1 MAVRVWAV
9 AVTVALLLVAC
20 KGERAAEA
28 PGAQPAVAR
37 GIRIEAVGL
46 EPVRESIEAVG
57 TVRSKTQTLVASKV
71 QGYVR
76 EVRVREGD
84 QVEPGNLL
92 IAVEEREFRAQVDRD
107 HAAVEEAVSG
117 LDEVRRLLEEAE
129 AALRS
134 AKADHEYAAATA
146 ARYRR
151 LNDQHLVAAQDY
163 EQMDARRKSTEAA
176 VEQGRARILSLRAR
190 EQQMLRRIEHARAQ
204 LRISEVSLSDTR
216 IVAPSTGVVVSR
228 RVEPGNVAVPGQPLL
243 VLDDPRRYRLEA
255 EVGESA
261 MRAIRLGQRVPVTLD
276 SIGQALEGSVVEIVP
291 ASDPASRSV
300 TVKLELP
307 SLPSLRSGL
316 FGRASF
322 TTGERMALLAP
333 AGALVDRGQLTGVY
347 VVDDRSIARFR
358 LVTAGAR
365 RGERVEILSGLN
377 PGERLVA
384 AGVERVTDG
393 GRVESAP

>member
-1 MAVRVWAV
+1 MSARAVAV
-9 AVTVALLLVAC
+9 AVTLLLVAC
-20 KGERAAEA
+20 KGEPVAHA
-28 PGAQPAVAR
+28 PGSQPPAAR
-37 GIRIEAVGL
+37 GVRVEAVGL
-46 EPVRESIEAVG
+46 ESLRQTVEAVG

-84 QVEPGNLL
+84 HVEPGTLL

-107 HAAVEEAVSG
+107 QAGVDEAVSG

-146 ARYRR
+146 ARYRQLIDR
-151 LNDQHLVAAQDY
+151 HLIAAQDY
-163 EQMDARRKSTEAA
+163 EQTDARRKSAEAA

-190 EQQMLRRIEHARAQ
+190 EQQMLRRIERARAQ
-204 LRISEVSLSDTR
+204 LRISEVALSDTR
-216 IVAPSTGVVVSR
+216 IVAPSTGIVVSR

-243 VLDDPRRYRLEA
+243 ILDDPRLYRLEA
-255 EVGESA
+255 EVGESG
-261 MRAIRLGQRVPVTLD
+261 MSSIKLGQRVPVTLD
-276 SIGQALEGSVVEIVP
+276 SIGQAMDGKVVEIVP

-307 SLPSLRSGL
+307 PLPSLRSGL

-322 TTGERMALLAP
+322 AAGERMALLAP
-333 AGALVDRGQLTGVY
+333 AGALMERGQLTGVY
-347 VVDDRSIARFR
+347 VVDGQSVARFR

-365 RGERVEILSGLN
+365 RGDRVEILSGLS
-377 PGERLVA
+377 PGERLVV
-384 AGVERVTDG
+384 AGAERVADG
-393 GRVESAP
+393 RRVESAP

>member
-1 MAVRVWAV
+1 MAARAWAI
-9 AVTVALLLVAC
+9 AVTVALLLAAC
-20 KGERAAEA
+20 KGERAAQVLG
-28 PGAQPAVAR
+28 PQSAVAR
-37 GIRIEAVGL
+37 GVRVEAVGP
-46 EPVRESIEAVG
+46 EPVRETIEVVG

-84 QVEPGNLL
+84 LVEAGNLL

-151 LNDQHLVAAQDY
+151 LIDQHLVAAQDY
-163 EQMDARRKSTEAA
+163 EQMEARRKSTEAA

-190 EQQMLRRIEHARAQ
+190 EQQMLRRIEHERAQ
-204 LRISEVSLSDTR
+204 LRISEVSLGDTR

-228 RVEPGNVAVPGQPLL
+228 RVEPGNVAVPGQALL
-243 VLDDPRRYRLEA
+243 VLDDPRHYRLEA

-261 MRAIRLGQRVPVTLD
+261 MGAIRLGQRVPVTLD

-322 TTGERMALLAP
+322 ATGERMALLAP

-347 VVDDRSIARFR
+347 VVDDQSVARFR

-365 RGERVEILSGLN
+365 RGDRVEVLSGLS

-384 AGVERVTDG
+384 TGVERVTDG

>member
-1 MAVRVWAV
+1 MAARAWTL
-9 AVTVALLLVAC
+9 AVTVALLLAAC
-20 KGERAAEA
+20 KGERAAQA
-28 PGAQPAVAR
+28 PGPQSVVAR
-37 GIRIEAVGL
+37 GVRVEAVGL
-46 EPVRESIEAVG
+46 EPVRETIEVVG
-57 TVRSKTQTLVASKV
+57 TVRSKTQTLIASKV

-84 QVEPGNLL
+84 LVEAGNLL

-107 HAAVEEAVSG
+107 HAAAEEAVSG

-134 AKADHEYAAATA
+134 AKADYEYAAATA
-146 ARYRR
+146 ARYRQ
-151 LNDQHLVAAQDY
+151 LIDQHLIAAQDY
-163 EQMDARRKSTEAA
+163 EQMEARRKSTEAA

-190 EQQMLRRIEHARAQ
+190 EQQMLRRIEQARAQ
-204 LRISEVSLSDTR
+204 LRISEVSLGDTR
-216 IVAPSTGVVVSR
+216 IVAPSTGIVVSR
-228 RVEPGNVAVPGQPLL
+228 RVEPGNVAVPGQALL
-243 VLDDPRRYRLEA
+243 VLDDPRHYRLEA

-261 MRAIRLGQRVPVTLD
+261 VGAIRLGQRVPVALD

-300 TVKLELP
+300 TVKIELS

-322 TTGERMALLAP
+322 ATGERMALLAP

-347 VVDDRSIARFR
+347 VVDDQSVARFR

-365 RGERVEILSGLN
+365 RGDRIEILSGLS
-377 PGERLVA
+377 PGERLA
-384 AGVERVTDG
+384 ATGIERVTDG

>member
-20 KGERAAEA
+20 KGERAAEV

>member
-1 MAVRVWAV
+1 MAVRAWAV

-20 KGERAAEA
+20 RGERVAEA

-37 GIRIEAVGL
+37 GIRVEVVGL

-163 EQMDARRKSTEAA
+163 EQMEARRKSTEAA

-204 LRISEVSLSDTR
+204 LRIAEVSLSDAR
-216 IVAPSTGVVVSR
+216 IMAPSTGVVVSR
-228 RVEPGNVAVPGQPLL
+228 RVEPGNVAVPGQALL

-261 MRAIRLGQRVPVTLD
+261 MRAIRLGQRVPVTID

-333 AGALVDRGQLTGVY
+333 LGAVVDRGQLTGVY
-347 VVDDRSIARFR
+347 VVDDHSIARFR
-358 LVTAGAR
+358 LVTAGTR

-377 PGERLVA
+377 PGDRLVA

>member
-1 MAVRVWAV
+1 MVVRACSVAV
-9 AVTVALLLVAC
+9 AVALLLVAC
-20 KGERAAEA
+20 KGERAGQG
-28 PGAQPAVAR
+28 PGTAPAVAR
-37 GIRIEAVGL
+37 GIRIEAVEL
-46 EPVRESIEAVG
+46 EPVRETIEAVG

-84 QVEPGNLL
+84 QVEPGALL
-92 IAVEEREFRAQVDRD
+92 ITVEEREFRAQVDRD
-107 HAAVEEAVSG
+107 QAAVDEAVSG
-117 LDEVRRLLEEAE
+117 LDEVRRLLDEAE

-134 AKADHEYAAATA
+134 AKADHEFAAATA
-146 ARYRR
+146 ARYRQ
-151 LNDQHLVAAQDY
+151 LIDQHLIAAQDY
-163 EQMDARRKSTEAA
+163 EQMEARRKSAEAA
-176 VEQGRARILSLRAR
+176 VEQGQARILSLRAR

-228 RVEPGNVAVPGQPLL
+228 RVEPGNVAVPGQALL

-261 MRAIRLGQRVPVTLD
+261 MRTIRLGQRVPVALD
-276 SIGQALEGSVVEIVP
+276 SIGQALDGTVVEIVP

-307 SLPSLRSGL
+307 AMPSLRSGL

-322 TTGERMALLAP
+322 ATGERRALLVP

-347 VVDDRSIARFR
+347 VVDEHSVARFR

-365 RGERVEILSGLN
+365 RGDRVEILSGLS

-384 AGVERVTDG
+384 AGIERVADG
-393 GRVESAP
+393 GRVEAAP

>member
-1 MAVRVWAV
+1 MVVRACAV
-9 AVTVALLLVAC
+9 AVAVALLLVAC
-20 KGERAAEA
+20 KGERATQA
-28 PGAQPAVAR
+28 PGTAPAVAR
-37 GIRIEAVGL
+37 GIRVEAVGL
-46 EPVRESIEAVG
+46 EPVRETIEAVG

-84 QVEPGNLL
+84 RVEPGSLL

-107 HAAVEEAVSG
+107 QAAVDEAVSG

-146 ARYRR
+146 ARYRQ
-151 LNDQHLVAAQDY
+151 LIEQHLIAAQDY
-163 EQMDARRKSTEAA
+163 EQMEARRKSAEAA

-204 LRISEVSLSDTR
+204 LRISEVSLGDTR

-228 RVEPGNVAVPGQPLL
+228 RVEPGNVAIPGQPLL
-243 VLDDPRRYRLEA
+243 VLDDPQRYRLEA

-261 MRAIRLGQRVPVTLD
+261 MRSIRLGQRVPVTLD
-276 SIGQALEGSVVEIVP
+276 SIGQALDGTVVEIVP

-307 SLPSLRSGL
+307 VLPSLRSGL

-322 TTGERMALLAP
+322 ATGERRALLVP

-347 VVDDRSIARFR
+347 VVDGQGVAHFR

-365 RGERVEILSGLN
+365 RGDRVEVLSGLN
-377 PGERLVA
+377 PDERLVVVGA
-384 AGVERVTDG
+384 ERVADG
-393 GRVESAP
+393 ARVETAP